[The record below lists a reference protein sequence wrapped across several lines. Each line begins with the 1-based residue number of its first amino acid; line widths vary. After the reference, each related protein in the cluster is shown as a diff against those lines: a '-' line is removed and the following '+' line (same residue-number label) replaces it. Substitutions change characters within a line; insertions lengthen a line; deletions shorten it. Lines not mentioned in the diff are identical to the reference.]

1 MLYGL
6 FPVAGVEEEDDD
18 EEVSARDE
26 EEEEEEDPLV
36 LLFSDDAE
44 DPKRF
49 RIQATAWASVSLPFC
64 LISKLGLPY

>member
-18 EEVSARDE
+18 EEVSARD
-26 EEEEEEDPLV
+26 EEEDPLV